1 MAMMS
6 PSFYKLLLGQTVSW
20 FGTLIGRLALPFVVI
35 YILKASALDIAW
47 VRLAEMV
54 PGALVGLFVGVWV
67 DRLASRLILVVSD
80 VARACLAFTVPLA
93 IAFDY
98 LTLLLVVVVAG
109 LMSLFT
115 VSFDVAYEAYL
126 PELVP
131 GRDLVTANRYL
142 SAGGSVAEVMGFAVA
157 GLLFESTGGAW
168 TLSVDAMTYV
178 LSAWSLLTIRA
189 TATTAPKTTQSRQTR
204 VHWRTELVQGLTTL
218 NADPQLVTLTAMGV
232 LLGAYS
238 GISSTVYMLLVSR
251 GLGVAPGIQG
261 ILYAVGGLGA
271 LAAAAL
277 AGRTARHLG
286 IRGTLIA
293 VSWVGL
299 MGTALLPLAA
309 GPDWLVILFV
319 LGQQIFGDGADTLY
333 HIHATSLRQTL
344 IENSQMGR
352 VNSAWHVARS
362 TAVVLGVVAGG
373 LLAGDIGLRGTFWI
387 AVGFRAAAALWA
399 YRLRPCREV
408 HV

>member
-67 DRLASRLILVVSD
+67 DRLARRLILVVSD

-93 IAFDY
+93 IAFDH
-98 LTLLLVVVVAG
+98 LTLILVVVVAG
-109 LMSLFT
+109 LVSLFT

-157 GLLFESTGGAW
+157 GLLFESIGGAW

-189 TATTAPKTTQSRQTR
+189 TASTAPKTTQPHRARIPGTRAVLWYNHAGDSENLPGGRNIETDIVERQ
-204 VHWRTELVQGLTTL
+204 
-218 NADPQLVTLTAMGV
+218 
-232 LLGAYS
+232 
-238 GISSTVYMLLVSR
+238 
-251 GLGVAPGIQG
+251 
-261 ILYAVGGLGA
+261 
-271 LAAAAL
+271 
-277 AGRTARHLG
+277 RTAFVRPEGVSHLSARDRPRHGLPAG
-286 IRGTLIA
+286 NQAASRADRVDNAPA
-293 VSWVGL
+293 V
-299 MGTALLPLAA
+299 
-309 GPDWLVILFV
+309 
-319 LGQQIFGDGADTLY
+319 
-333 HIHATSLRQTL
+333 
-344 IENSQMGR
+344 
-352 VNSAWHVARS
+352 
-362 TAVVLGVVAGG
+362 
-373 LLAGDIGLRGTFWI
+373 
-387 AVGFRAAAALWA
+387 
-399 YRLRPCREV
+399 
-408 HV
+408 